1 MMRFRI
7 LLVSIALL
15 AAAGCASS
23 GSGHI
28 EPYRDVACFLRAKV
42 SLAAAI
48 EAAGKAHSGR
58 VVDAEYNCDEEM
70 GCITGN
76 PGRYDVTFAENG
88 RLDRVSVC
96 AATGRV
102 GPPFQK
108 GGLSG
113 LLSFDTPSW
122 SQMEM
127 LAGAPAIARAPVTL
141 LAAVAVAE
149 AAGPKAMAAH
159 VTTAKGKT
167 DYAVELVEHGRVH
180 MVYVDSVSGRL
191 RN

>member
-1 MMRFRI
+1 
-7 LLVSIALL
+7 
-15 AAAGCASS
+15 
-23 GSGHI
+23 
-28 EPYRDVACFLRAKV
+28 
-42 SLAAAI
+42 
-48 EAAGKAHSGR
+48 
-58 VVDAEYNCDEEM
+58 
-70 GCITGN
+70 
-76 PGRYDVTFAENG
+76 
-88 RLDRVSVC
+88 
-96 AATGRV
+96 
-102 GPPFQK
+102 
-108 GGLSG
+108 
-113 LLSFDTPSW
+113 
-122 SQMEM
+122 M